1 MAYISE
7 NEKKLISDL
16 NDSINEDKIL
26 NKLQR
31 EYDVYDMLDFN
42 EITITEK
49 IQKNPFYIKMFRL
62 KMLREQNILEKLEE
76 RLKERESELY
86 DYLKFHDDR
95 HLTKT
100 EIEKYYLNLDDKI
113 KALKKGITIQRIVVQ
128 YFEAIVEAFA
138 NQHWAMGNFIKT
150 ASGGY

>member
-1 MAYISE
+1 MAYMSE
-7 NEKKLISDL
+7 HEKRLIEDL
-16 NDSINEDKIL
+16 EGSINEDKIL

-31 EYDVYDMLDFN
+31 EYDVYPLLDFN

-62 KMLREQNILEKLEE
+62 KQLKEKNRLELLED

-95 HLTKT
+95 NLTKT
-100 EIEKYYLNLDDKI
+100 EIERYYLNLDDKI
-113 KALKKGITIQRIVVQ
+113 KELKKGIYIQRIVVD
-128 YFEAIVEAFA
+128 YFGAIIEAFT
-138 NQHWAMGNFIKT
+138 NQHWAFKNWLDTGK
-150 ASGGY
+150 GGY